1 MLSEPGTPTVSAS
14 RVWRAPNLTYLAQM
28 LAAPIQVITIG
39 GVMSADPGCVWVQ
52 HLHYLYGADD
62 AMDRVGKIAFA
73 GRWPVMKQSP
83 WNRMLG
89 EEKITITPMGPMPT
103 TGRWA
108 TSARSRSRMGDRGW
122 RRRSASCARPSS
134 PNRRNRLAAHGRC

>member
-39 GVMSADPGCVWVQ
+39 RVMSADPGCAWVQ

-89 EEKITITPMGPMPT
+89 EEKITFTPMGPMAHNGPLGYFSSEPLPN
-103 TGRWA
+103 GRPRVEETVSVVRQA
-108 TSARSRSRMGDRGW
+108 ILREQ
-122 RRRSASCARPSS
+122 
-134 PNRRNRLAAHGRC
+134 